1 VIDNLSMIPMIA
13 TRTMSVV
20 VTMAVLGIVPVAA
33 HAQQTVNLN
42 ELVEQSGTTASTS
55 NPAQAQTPEIIDSD
69 TNTNT
74 ATNNPINFAI
84 VTVGPFNTGTA
95 TSDSALTTPFTFT
108 ASDDDSNAITTE
120 QTQNAPVD
128 QNLGQGLTQEQ
139 TPTFPVSS
147 VSEIVADLFPGT

>member
-1 VIDNLSMIPMIA
+1 MIA
-13 TRTMSVV
+13 TRTMSLM

-33 HAQQTVNLN
+33 HAQQVVDLD
-42 ELVEQSGTTASTS
+42 ELVDLTGTTASTS
-55 NPAQAQTPEIIDSD
+55 NPAQAQTPEITDSD

-95 TSDSALTTPFTFT
+95 TSESALNTPFTFT
-108 ASDDDSNAITTE
+108 ASDDDSNTIVGE
-120 QTQNAPVD
+120 QNQDAPVT
-128 QNLGQGLTQEQ
+128 QNLGQALTQEQ
-139 TPTFPVSS
+139 NPTFPVSS